1 VAALALQV
9 DSRITGT
16 TLHDEVAAEPLSARS
31 VGPRPTPGR
40 GGGRGVSIA
49 AAVVQFAIIGVAILF
64 VVSLVAGSRVR
75 DTSTQ
80 ESLRDARELASL
92 MANEIV
98 GPKMTPA
105 LMAGEPTELAAMDA
119 VIDSIVGRGTINR
132 VKVYTPEGVVVYSDE
147 HLLIGQKFPLEADV
161 VATLTSNKPVVLFTD
176 LSGPENAYERDLDS
190 QLEVYMPMRLV
201 TGETLIYE
209 HYQHTAVV
217 SAGADEVTAAFSPL
231 LIRSLIALE
240 LLQLPLAWWL
250 ARRVRESQRQ
260 RAVLLQS
267 ALDASDGERRRI
279 AQDLHDG
286 IVQDLAGVS
295 FAVDAVRHDP
305 SVQQSPTAVATLDR
319 VVDKA
324 QASIRGLRTLLVD
337 IYPPNLESGD
347 LEGALAD
354 LLAPFEARGVH
365 TEFRDEITGAV
376 SSTTHGLMYR
386 TAREALR
393 NVEQHA
399 AASTVS
405 VVLRDHDA
413 SRVEMVVTDDGMGFH
428 PAELGAQQ
436 ADGHF
441 GVRLLG
447 DVARA
452 AGGELLIESTPGN
465 GTRIVLVVPR

>member
-1 VAALALQV
+1 M
-9 DSRITGT
+9 
-16 TLHDEVAAEPLSARS
+16 
-31 VGPRPTPGR
+31 
-40 GGGRGVSIA
+40 
-49 AAVVQFAIIGVAILF
+49 QFAIIGVAILF
-64 VVSLVAGSRVR
+64 VVALVAGLRVR

-80 ESLRDARELASL
+80 ESIRDARELASL

-98 GPKMTPA
+98 APKMTP
-105 LMAGEPTELAAMDA
+105 ELISGQPEAVAAMDA
-119 VIDSIVGRGTINR
+119 VINSIVGRGTINR
-132 VKVYTPEGVVVYSDE
+132 VKVFRPDGVVLYSDE

-161 VATLTSNKPVVLFTD
+161 VATLTSNKPVVIFTD
-176 LSGPENAYERDLDS
+176 LTGPENVYEQDLDS
-190 QLEVYMPMRLV
+190 QLEVYMPMKLV
-201 TGETLIYE
+201 TGETFIYE
-209 HYQHTAVV
+209 HYQHTRVV

-231 LIRSLIALE
+231 VIRSLIALQ

-250 ARRVRESQRQ
+250 ARRVRASQRQ
-260 RAVLLQS
+260 RATLLQN

-305 SVQQSPTAVATLDR
+305 SVQQSPAAVATLDR
-319 VVDKA
+319 VVEKA

-337 IYPPNLESGD
+337 IYPPNLEEGD
-347 LEGALAD
+347 LAGALTD
-354 LLAPFEARGVH
+354 LLAPFETRGVR
-365 TEFRDEITGAV
+365 TEFRDEITGSVA
-376 SSTTHGLMYR
+376 SASHGLMYR
-386 TAREALR
+386 AARETLR

-399 AASTVS
+399 AASTVT

-413 SRVEMVVTDDGMGFH
+413 RNVEMLITDDGRGFR
-428 PAELGAQQ
+428 PEELEAQQ

-452 AGGELLIESTPGN
+452 AGGDLQLDSTPGR
-465 GTRIVLVVPR
+465 GTRVLLVVPR

>member
-1 VAALALQV
+1 M
-9 DSRITGT
+9 
-16 TLHDEVAAEPLSARS
+16 PLSERS
-31 VGPRPTPGR
+31 VGPRPAPR
-40 GGGRGVSIA
+40 RGRGVSLA
-49 AAVVQFAIIGVAILF
+49 AAMVQFAIVGVAILF
-64 VVSLVAGSRVR
+64 VVSLIAGSRVR

-80 ESLRDARELASL
+80 ESIRDAQELASL
-92 MANEIV
+92 MANEV
-98 GPKMTPA
+98 VAPNMTPDLIAGKADA
-105 LMAGEPTELAAMDA
+105 LASMDA

-132 VKVYTPEGVVVYSDE
+132 VKVFTPDGLVVYSDE
-147 HLLIGQKFPLEADV
+147 HLLIGQRFPLEPEV
-161 VATLTSNKPVVLFTD
+161 LATFSSDKPVVIFTD
-176 LSGPENAYERDLDS
+176 LSGPENVYEQSLDS
-190 QLEVYMPMRLV
+190 QLEVYLPMRLP
-201 TGETLIYE
+201 TGETLVYE
-209 HYQHTAVV
+209 HYQHTSAV

-231 LIRSLIALE
+231 IIRSLIALQ
-240 LLQLPLAWWL
+240 LMQLPLAWWL

-260 RAVLLQS
+260 RALLLQS

-305 SVQQSPTAVATLDR
+305 EVQRSPTAVATLDR

-337 IYPPNLESGD
+337 IYPPTLEEGD
-347 LEGALAD
+347 LAGALAD

-365 TEFRDEITGAV
+365 TEFRDEITGPV
-376 SSTTHGLMYR
+376 TSELHGLMYR

-393 NVEQHA
+393 NVERHA
-399 AASTVS
+399 AASNVT
-405 VVLRDHDA
+405 VVLRDRDA
-413 SRVEMVVTDDGMGFH
+413 DRIELLIADDGKGFLSD
-428 PAELGAQQ
+428 ELEAQQ

-452 AGGELLIESTPGN
+452 AGGELQLESTPGT
-465 GTRIVLVVPR
+465 GTRVILVVPR

>member
-1 VAALALQV
+1 M
-9 DSRITGT
+9 
-16 TLHDEVAAEPLSARS
+16 
-31 VGPRPTPGR
+31 
-40 GGGRGVSIA
+40 
-49 AAVVQFAIIGVAILF
+49 VQFAIVGVAILF
-64 VVSLVAGSRVR
+64 VVALVAGSRVR

-80 ESLRDARELASL
+80 ESIRDARELASL

-98 GPKMTPA
+98 APKMTPE
-105 LMAGEPTELAAMDA
+105 LIAGEPIAVASMDA

-161 VATLTSNKPVVLFTD
+161 VATLTSNKPVVIFTD
-176 LSGPENAYERDLDS
+176 LKGPENAYEQELDS
-190 QLEVYMPMRLV
+190 QLEVYMPMHLT

-209 HYQHTAVV
+209 HYQHTSAV

-231 LIRSLIALE
+231 VIRSLIALE

-260 RAVLLQS
+260 RAALLQS

-319 VVDKA
+319 VVEKA

-347 LEGALAD
+347 LAGALTD
-354 LLAPFEARGVH
+354 LLVPFEARGVA
-365 TEFRDEITGAV
+365 TEFHDEITGSV
-376 SSTTHGLMYR
+376 SSAAHGLMYR

-399 AASTVS
+399 AASTVQ

-413 SRVEMVVTDDGMGFH
+413 HTVEMLISDDGKGFH
-428 PAELGAQQ
+428 PEVLEAQQ

-452 AGGELLIESTPGN
+452 AGGELQLESTPGN
-465 GTRIVLVVPR
+465 GTRVLLVVPR

>member
-1 VAALALQV
+1 
-9 DSRITGT
+9 
-16 TLHDEVAAEPLSARS
+16 
-31 VGPRPTPGR
+31 
-40 GGGRGVSIA
+40 
-49 AAVVQFAIIGVAILF
+49 
-64 VVSLVAGSRVR
+64 
-75 DTSTQ
+75 
-80 ESLRDARELASL
+80 

-98 GPKMTPA
+98 APKMTPE
-105 LMAGEPTELAAMDA
+105 LIAGEPEAVASMDA
-119 VIDSIVGRGTINR
+119 VIKSIVGRGTINR
-132 VKVYTPEGVVVYSDE
+132 VKVYTPTGVVLYSDE
-147 HLLIGQKFPLEADV
+147 HQLIGQQFPLEADV
-161 VATLTSNKPVVLFTD
+161 VATLTSNKPVVIFTD
-176 LSGPENAYERDLDS
+176 LTGPENAYERDLDS
-190 QLEVYMPMRLV
+190 QLEVYMPMKLV

-209 HYQHTAVV
+209 HDQHTSAV
-217 SAGADEVTAAFSPL
+217 SAGADQVTAAFSPL
-231 LIRSLIALE
+231 VIRSLIALE

-250 ARRVRESQRQ
+250 ARRVRDTQRQ
-260 RAVLLQS
+260 RSLLLQS

-305 SVQQSPTAVATLDR
+305 LVQQSPTAVATLDR

-337 IYPPNLESGD
+337 IYPPNLEEGD
-347 LEGALAD
+347 LAGALTD
-354 LLAPFEARGVH
+354 LLSPFEAKGVQ
-365 TEFRDEITGAV
+365 TEFRDEITGSVTSA
-376 SSTTHGLMYR
+376 SHGLMYR

-405 VVLRDHDA
+405 VVLRDHDDRA
-413 SRVEMVVTDDGMGFH
+413 VEMLITDDGRGFR
-428 PAELGAQQ
+428 PEQLEAQQ

-452 AGGELLIESTPGN
+452 AGGELQLDSTPGN
-465 GTRIVLVVPR
+465 GTRVLLVVPR

>member
-1 VAALALQV
+1 M
-9 DSRITGT
+9 
-16 TLHDEVAAEPLSARS
+16 
-31 VGPRPTPGR
+31 
-40 GGGRGVSIA
+40 SIA
-49 AAVVQFAIIGVAILF
+49 ASVVQFAIIGVAILT
-64 VVSLVAGSRVR
+64 VVAVVAGSRVR

-80 ESLRDARELASL
+80 ESIRDARELANL
-92 MANEIV
+92 MANQVVAPKVTPGLLEGNPEDIADLDEVINAIV
-98 GPKMTPA
+98 GQ
-105 LMAGEPTELAAMDA
+105 
-119 VIDSIVGRGTINR
+119 GTINR
-132 VKVYTPEGVVVYSDE
+132 VKLYEPDGTVVYSDE
-147 HLLIGQKFPLEADV
+147 HQLIGMKFPLEADV
-161 VATLTSNKPVVLFTD
+161 VNTLTTNKTVVIFTD
-176 LSGPENAYERDLDS
+176 LKGEENRFEQGLDS
-190 QLEVYMPMRLV
+190 QLEVYMPLHI
-201 TGETLIYE
+201 TNGQTLIYE
-209 HYQHTAVV
+209 HYQHTSAVA
-217 SAGADEVTAAFSPL
+217 AGADQVTAAFSPL
-231 LIRSLIALE
+231 VIRSLIALE

-305 SVQQSPTAVATLDR
+305 AVQQSPTAVATLDR

-337 IYPPNLESGD
+337 IYPPNLEEGD
-347 LEGALAD
+347 LAGALGD
-354 LLAPFEARGVH
+354 LLAPFQAQGVQA
-365 TEFRDEITGAV
+365 TFRDEITGAV
-376 SSTTHGLMYR
+376 STASHALMYR

-399 AASTVS
+399 QASTVS
-405 VVLRDHDA
+405 VVLRDHDG
-413 SRVEMVVTDDGMGFH
+413 RNVEMEISDDGKGFH
-428 PAELGAQQ
+428 AEELEAQQ

-452 AGGELLIESTPGN
+452 AGGELRIDSAPGH
-465 GTRIVLVVPR
+465 GTRVLLVVPR